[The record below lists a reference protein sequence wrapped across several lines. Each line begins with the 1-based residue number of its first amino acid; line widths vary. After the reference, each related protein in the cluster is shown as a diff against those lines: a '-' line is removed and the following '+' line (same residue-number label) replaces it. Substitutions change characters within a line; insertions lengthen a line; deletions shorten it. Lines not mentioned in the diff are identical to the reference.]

1 MKNKGLI
8 LVLAVVSTVFSTEV
22 SAKDNDTTFMHFTGS
37 ATR

>member
-8 LVLAVVSTVFSTEV
+8 LVLAAVSTVFSTEV
-22 SAKDNDTTFMHFTGS
+22 SDRDNDTTFMHFTGS